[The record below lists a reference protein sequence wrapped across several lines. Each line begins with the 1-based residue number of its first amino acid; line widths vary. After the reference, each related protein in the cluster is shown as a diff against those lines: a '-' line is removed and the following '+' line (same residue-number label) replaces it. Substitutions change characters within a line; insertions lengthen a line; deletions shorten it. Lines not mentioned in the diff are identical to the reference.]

1 MVKPF
6 SAVAVLQG
14 TVHAGDLPAELHRVH
29 RCWHQPQHRCHGGL
43 QDLQWWEEQHRDL
56 DFLDWDLV
64 EVWLVELRFG
74 WLSLRFGWFSW
85 GLAEVWGLRLSF
97 VKYEAQHTLRPNC
110 IYWHW
115 NRKSVYKTNTC
126 FAGMVYTSIICRE
139 LFLHIPFLNLD
150 FPCYDY
156 DFKQRLVKTWSF
168 CSFQLSNWA
177 NEKRGRGCLGYVRGL

>member
-14 TVHAGDLPAELHRVH
+14 IVHAGDLPAELPRAP
-29 RCWHQPQHRCHGGL
+29 RCWHQPQHQCHGGL

-56 DFLDWDLV
+56 DFL
-64 EVWLVELRFG
+64 EVWLRLLVYCWGLV
-74 WLSLRFGWFSW
+74 SSVW

-97 VKYEAQHTLRPNC
+97 VKYEAKHALRPNC

-139 LFLHIPFLNLD
+139 LFLHIPSLNLD

-168 CSFQLSNWA
+168 CSFQLSNST
-177 NEKRGRGCLGYVRGL
+177 EQMKKEPLVV